1 LNLTI
6 KEGMVKLKKGE
17 KKKEK
22 RRGGGRGITS

>member
-17 KKKEK
+17 KKKK

>member
-17 KKKEK
+17 KKRKEE
-22 RRGGGRGITS
+22 RGREGNP